1 MVVVVGHTA
10 LAGKQAEQLLLNS
23 EVAAAARARVGSL
36 RRSATV
42 TGQASH
48 RCCRPTGGCY
58 LSVRVTC
65 SAAATPLPPHF
76 VAAAIDVADAE

>member
-1 MVVVVGHTA
+1 VVVVGHTA

-23 EVAAAARARVGSL
+23 EVAAARARVGSL

-42 TGQASH
+42 TGQPPLL
-48 RCCRPTGGCY
+48 PTGGCY